1 MNVRK
6 LSDDW
11 KQCMDVCNAVKKEQL
26 TLQEAAGKL
35 GISYTAASTRLR
47 AWELRKKEYDLLK
60 DYSAQQVIA
69 MLPAINVNLLITE
82 CGITP
87 DWSVRQIKMAAGSAG
102 AAYRRMN
109 IAAINGLDAYQG
121 DFIRIDGRIYPITEE
136 EAEKMLEILGGE

>member
-11 KQCMDVCNAVKKEQL
+11 KQCMDVYNAVRKDKKA
-26 TLQEAAGKL
+26 LQEAANDL
-35 GISYTAASTRLR
+35 EISYTAASTRLR

-69 MLPAINVNLLITE
+69 MLPSINVHLLITE

-109 IAAINGLDAYQG
+109 IAAINGLEAYQG

-136 EAEKMLEILGGE
+136 EAEKMLEILGDD